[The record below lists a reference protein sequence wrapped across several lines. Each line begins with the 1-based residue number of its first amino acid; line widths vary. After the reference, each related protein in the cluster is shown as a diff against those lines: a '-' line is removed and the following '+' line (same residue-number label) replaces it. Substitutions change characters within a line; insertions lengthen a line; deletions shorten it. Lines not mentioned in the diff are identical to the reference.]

1 MKVLILGFSNNIVNE
16 NSFIPNKKGL
26 TMLCIEVCENRIK
39 ELLSIYGDRQ
49 FEMAKKTGLS
59 KSAIT
64 RFVNGENIPN
74 QESIDKIAKAYNV
87 NPAWLMGYDVDMEKK
102 SNKEIIKMLN
112 MLTESDKDF
121 VIKTIRYLAER
132 G

>member
-1 MKVLILGFSNNIVNE
+1 MKTSN
-16 NSFIPNKKGL
+16 SR
-26 TMLCIEVCENRIK
+26 NRIQ
-39 ELLSIYGDRQ
+39 ELLSIYDDRQ

-112 MLTESDKDF
+112 MLTEQDKDF

>member
-1 MKVLILGFSNNIVNE
+1 MKISN
-16 NSFIPNKKGL
+16 SR
-26 TMLCIEVCENRIK
+26 NRIQ

-112 MLTESDKDF
+112 MLTEQDKDF

>member
-1 MKVLILGFSNNIVNE
+1 MKTSN
-16 NSFIPNKKGL
+16 SR
-26 TMLCIEVCENRIK
+26 NRIQ

-112 MLTESDKDF
+112 MLTETDKDF

>member
-1 MKVLILGFSNNIVNE
+1 MKTSN
-16 NSFIPNKKGL
+16 S
-26 TMLCIEVCENRIK
+26 RIRIQ
-39 ELLSIYGDRQ
+39 ELLTISGDRQ

-59 KSAIT
+59 QSAIT
-64 RFVNGENIPN
+64 RFLKGEHIPN
-74 QESIDKIAKAYNV
+74 QESIDRIAKAYNV

-112 MLTESDKDF
+112 MLTEQDKDF
-121 VIKTIRYLAER
+121 VIKTIKHLAER

>member
-1 MKVLILGFSNNIVNE
+1 MKISN
-16 NSFIPNKKGL
+16 SR
-26 TMLCIEVCENRIK
+26 NRIK
-39 ELLSIYGDRQ
+39 ELLNIYGDKQ

-64 RFVNGENIPN
+64 RYINGDNVPN

-87 NPAWLMGYDVDMEKK
+87 NPAWIMGYDIDMEKK

-112 MLTESDKDF
+112 MLTEQDKDF
-121 VIKTIRYLAER
+121 VIKTIKYLAER